1 MLAGGSRVHEA
12 LEAARHLAL
21 GGFVKVDGYVRQEE
35 AQDEVGNV
43 QA

>member
-1 MLAGGSRVHEA
+1 MLAGGGRVHEV
-12 LEAARHLAL
+12 LKAAWHLTL
-21 GGFVKVDGYVRQEE
+21 GGYVKVDGYVRLEE